1 MADVS
6 KTKITPFL
14 WYDTQA
20 EEAATFY
27 ASVFPDSTV
36 DEVARYPEGAPEGM
50 AGKVMTVTFTL
61 AGQRFTAL
69 NAGPH
74 FTFNEAVSFFVNCA
88 DQAEVDSY
96 WDALT
101 ADGGQESECGW
112 LKDRFGLSWQIVP
125 TRLMELQTDPDPE
138 RAGRVMR
145 AMLTMR
151 KIDIAALEVAAA
163 G

>member
-1 MADVS
+1 MPS
-6 KTKITPFL
+6 LTPKIAPFL

-20 EEAATFY
+20 EEAARFY
-27 ASVFPDSTV
+27 CEVFSDATI
-36 DEVARYPEGAPEGM
+36 DEVTHYPDGAPEGL
-50 AGKVMTVTFTL
+50 AGSVMSVTFTL
-61 AGQRFTAL
+61 AGQRFTGL

-74 FTFNEAVSFFVNCA
+74 FTFNEAVSFFVTCA
-88 DQAEVDSY
+88 DQAEVDTY
-96 WDALT
+96 WNALT

-125 TRLMELQTDPDPE
+125 QRLLELQSDPDPE
-138 RAGRVMR
+138 RAGRVMQ

-151 KIDIAALEVAAA
+151 KLDVAALEAAAA

>member
-1 MADVS
+1 MPSV
-6 KTKITPFL
+6 TPKITPFL
-14 WYDTQA
+14 WYDDQA
-20 EEAATFY
+20 EEAARFY
-27 ASVFPDSTV
+27 AGVFGDATI
-36 DEVARYPEGAPEGM
+36 DEVAHYPDNAPDGL
-50 AGKVMTVTFTL
+50 AGTVMTVTFTL

-74 FTFNEAVSFFVNCA
+74 FTFNPAVSFFVTCT
-88 DQAEVDSY
+88 DQDEVDAY

-112 LKDRFGLSWQIVP
+112 LTDRYGLSWQIVP
-125 TRLMELQTDPDPE
+125 QRLMELQADPDPE
-138 RAGRVMR
+138 RAARVMQ

-151 KIDIAALEVAAA
+151 KLDVAALEAAAA